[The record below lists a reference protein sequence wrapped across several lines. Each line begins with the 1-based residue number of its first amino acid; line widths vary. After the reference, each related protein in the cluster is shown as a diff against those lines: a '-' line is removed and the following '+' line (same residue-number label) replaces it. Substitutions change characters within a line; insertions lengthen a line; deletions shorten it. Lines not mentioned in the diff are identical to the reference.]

1 VRIYATEAEVQD
13 WIGDGSPLVV
23 NAASLLRSASG
34 LVRQETRAAV
44 YATDSEGYPSVPMV
58 RDAFRDATCAQVKF
72 WVDQNIDPSLGA
84 GGVAPLAASKSIGGA
99 SIQYST
105 YVSTAQARADAAGT
119 LSPEAWY
126 ILADAELLGGEVVI
140 L

>member
-1 VRIYATEAEVQD
+1 MRIYATETDLAEWPGIETVPAD
-13 WIGDGSPLVV
+13 
-23 NAASLLRSASG
+23 AASLLLSASG
-34 LVRQETRAAV
+34 LVRQETRLAR
-44 YATDSEGYPSVPMV
+44 YATDTLGFPSVPMI
-58 RDAFRDATCAQVKF
+58 RDAFRDAVCAQVKF
-72 WVDQNIDPSLGA
+72 WIDHKINPSLGA
-84 GGVAPLAASKSIGGA
+84 AGVAPLAASKSIGGA

-119 LSPEAWY
+119 LGPEAWY

>member
-1 VRIYATEAEVQD
+1 VRIYATETDLQNWPGIETVPAD
-13 WIGDGSPLVV
+13 
-23 NAASLLRSASG
+23 AASLLLSASG
-34 LVRQETRAAV
+34 LVRQETRLAR
-44 YATDSEGYPSVPMV
+44 YTTDTAGFPSVPMI
-58 RDAFRDATCAQVKF
+58 RDAFRDAVCAQVKF
-72 WVDQNIDPSLGA
+72 WIDHKINPSLGA
-84 GGVAPLAASKSIGGA
+84 AGVAPLAASKSIGGA

-119 LSPEAWY
+119 LGPEAWY